1 MHRQKARRPK
11 GFTLLEMMI
20 AMALGAVVLAA
31 AVEMFSRSVRAT
43 WLVSQR
49 AEMQQDFRA
58 AANMLTKDASLAG
71 AGMGNNVAIALPA
84 GPGIPVPVYGC
95 DQIPKCYINGGAV
108 AYPTQVVNG
117 VTVPY
122 LYGLLP
128 GYRFGPTINAAGGPT
143 DVLTVVNSDTGFYL
157 SCYNVK
163 VTSNTVVLFTLPNPL
178 GITCVLPPP
187 MVAPQK
193 VDDPVV
199 GLTPG
204 DLLQFQVTT
213 GVGNNATSSTV
224 MAEVTNVATAPNSPT
239 GELQWNVTFAA
250 GDPLKMNQPAAAT
263 GSLNSVV
270 NYTGS
275 ANRINVI
282 SYYIDNSIVPP
293 RLMRQNSGHT
303 PMPLAENIAFLRFS
317 YDLYDSTASQP
328 KIDQDDG
335 GAALG
340 LTPNQITK
348 INIKHMSVTST
359 LHGSGGFQGLD
370 LQTSVS
376 ARDLTFKNDYPLS
389 SGP

>member
-1 MHRQKARRPK
+1 
-11 GFTLLEMMI
+11 
-20 AMALGAVVLAA
+20 
-31 AVEMFSRSVRAT
+31 
-43 WLVSQR
+43 
-49 AEMQQDFRA
+49 
-58 AANMLTKDASLAG
+58 
-71 AGMGNNVAIALPA
+71 
-84 GPGIPVPVYGC
+84 
-95 DQIPKCYINGGAV
+95 
-108 AYPTQVVNG
+108 
-117 VTVPY
+117 
-122 LYGLLP
+122 
-128 GYRFGPTINAAGGPT
+128 
-143 DVLTVVNSDTGFYL
+143 
-157 SCYNVK
+157 
-163 VTSNTVVLFTLPNPL
+163 
-178 GITCVLPPP
+178 

-193 VDDPVV
+193 VDDPAL

-204 DLLQFQVTT
+204 DLLSFQVAT

-224 MAEVTNVATAPNSPT
+224 AAEVTNVATAPFGPN
-239 GELQWNVTFAA
+239 GELQWDVTFAA
-250 GDPLKMNQPAAAT
+250 GDPLKMNQPAATT
-263 GSLNSVV
+263 GSLNNVIG
-270 NYTGS
+270 YTGS

-282 SYYIDNSIVPP
+282 SYYIDNTIVPP

-335 GAALG
+335 GVAAG

-359 LHGSGGFQGLD
+359 LQGTNGFQGLD